1 MTRVLV
7 TAFDPFGGD
16 RVNASLEA
24 VQQLPPSIAALAI
37 TTVELPTSFRRS
49 LTVLERAIARS
60 QPDIILCVGQAA
72 DRATLCM
79 ERVAINLQDARI
91 ADNDG
96 AMPVESPVV
105 AGGPAA
111 YFSTLPVKAT
121 VSALLAAQLPAAVSN
136 SAGTFVCNHVFY
148 GLMHHV
154 ARQGR
159 GMRAGL
165 LHVPHVR
172 RHADDTASM
181 AIEDIVRGI
190 VIALEVAVAS

>member
-1 MTRVLV
+1 MTRALV

-16 RVNASLEA
+16 STNASLEA
-24 VQQLPPSIAALAI
+24 VQRLPLNIAALAV

-49 LTVLERAIARS
+49 LAVLERVIAKC

-72 DRATLCM
+72 DRTFLCI

-96 AMPVESPVV
+96 AIPVETPVV

-111 YFSTLPVKAT
+111 YFSTLPVKAI
-121 VSALLAAQLPAAVSN
+121 VSAMQAARLPAAVSN

-154 ARQGR
+154 VAQGR
-159 GMRAGL
+159 STRAGL
-165 LHVPHVR
+165 MHVPHVR
-172 RHADDTASM
+172 RHADDVASM

-190 VIALEVAVAS
+190 VITLEVAAAR